1 MKRTFISSIMVD
13 FEIREIFVSKYKYL
27 NLLLIGDEQ
36 EDMIYRYLDYGRLF
50 IGFINET
57 PVSCCAITEEDD
69 NTIEIKNLAVISE
82 HRRQGIGRKMLDHVE
97 SIYNDKTFQ
106 LGTGETPSTLRFY
119 KNCGYVFSHTI
130 PGFFTNNYDHP
141 IIEEGVTLNDMVYLK
156 KKILKN

>member
-1 MKRTFISSIMVD
+1 MAD

-50 IGFINET
+50 IGFINDI

-82 HRRQGIGRKMLDHVE
+82 YRRQGIGRRMLDHVE

-106 LGTGETPSTLRFY
+106 LGTGGTPSTLRFY
-119 KNCGYVFSHTI
+119 KNCGYAFSHTI

-141 IIEEGVTLNDMVYLK
+141 IIEEGVTLNDMIYLK